1 MFSSRPVT
9 LQRRFLAGNYFAN
22 YFCKRNFKEMKRIA
36 IPISNNQLSE
46 YFGQCHYYEIFEIE
60 EGKVQN
66 KSKQIPSVSN
76 IMELPEWLKEQGVTD
91 VIAFKV
97 DRQIITLFASKK
109 VNLFVGVRQN
119 ATDILI
125 QDYLKGNLKSDIKII
140 KELIN

>member
-1 MFSSRPVT
+1 
-9 LQRRFLAGNYFAN
+9 
-22 YFCKRNFKEMKRIA
+22 MKRIA
-36 IPISNNQLSE
+36 IPISNNLLSE
-46 YFGQCHYYEIFEIE
+46 NFGQCHYYEIFEIE
-60 EGKVQN
+60 EGIIQN
-66 KSKQIPSVSN
+66 KLKQFPSVSN

-91 VIAFKV
+91 VIAYKV

-125 QDYLKGNLKSDIKII
+125 RDYLKGSLKSDIQII